1 MNIIS
6 RFYWKL
12 YLDFLDF
19 KDWLF
24 SKKKLTEMEKKI
36 KQCEEF
42 RTVLKKR
49 SFSCSPTMFPD
60 RVEVKMNSSKLRQCD
75 KVTKF

>member
-1 MNIIS
+1 MNVFS

-24 SKKKLTEMEKKI
+24 NRKQLTPMEQKI

-42 RTVLKKR
+42 RAVLKKR
-49 SFSCSPTMFPD
+49 SFSCSPTMFPNKVD
-60 RVEVKMNSSKLRQCD
+60 INASLSNKCYEVAK
-75 KVTKF
+75 